1 MPGFL
6 DKNMETCKWYALYTR
21 PRFEKKA
28 EKYMHERGIICYLP
42 MIRTL
47 RQWSDR
53 KKWVDLP
60 LFSSYIFVFSQ
71 VADLHKIL
79 SVPGAIRFVSFE
91 SKPVEIP
98 ENQIENIKWVLSTD
112 VVSQPLSEKIPQG
125 AQVEII
131 KGPLRGLRAEMVH
144 YNNRKKIVL
153 RVDQLNQSVE
163 IQIPEN
169 HVRQLG

>member
-1 MPGFL
+1 MPDFFW
-6 DKNMETCKWYALYTR
+6 KNMDTYKWYALYTR

-28 EKYMHERGIICYLP
+28 EKFMQERGIGCYLP
-42 MIRTL
+42 VIRTL

-60 LFSSYIFVFSQ
+60 LFSSYIFVFSKPP
-71 VADLHKIL
+71 DLHKAL
-79 SVPGAIRFVSFE
+79 SAPGAIRFISFE
-91 SKPVEIP
+91 GQPVVIP
-98 ENQIENIKWVLSTD
+98 EKQIENIKWILSAD
-112 VVSQPLSEKIPQG
+112 VVSQPLAEKIPQG
-125 AQVEII
+125 AIVEII

-169 HVRQLG
+169 HVKLLG

>member
-1 MPGFL
+1 M
-6 DKNMETCKWYALYTR
+6 DTYKWYALYTR

-28 EKYMHERGIICYLP
+28 EKIMHERGIRCYLP

-71 VADLHKIL
+71 ASDLHKAL

-91 SKPVEIP
+91 GRPVEIP
-98 ENQIENIKWVLSTD
+98 ENQIENIKWILSAD
-112 VVSQPLSEKIPQG
+112 VVSQPLAEKIPQG
-125 AQVEII
+125 AKVEII

-169 HVRQLG
+169 HVELVD